1 MPRKKLLLEYIE
13 ALVVAFLLAMV
24 IRTFVVQ
31 AYKIPSGSML
41 ETLQIGDHLLVNKF
55 VYGVKIPFTNHYI
68 FEGSDPE
75 RGDIIVFE
83 YPKNPSV
90 DYIKRVIGV
99 PGDVIEM
106 RDKQLYRN
114 GERVVEDYIQ
124 HSQPHVVAPVR
135 DSFAP
140 ITVPE
145 GKYFVLGDN
154 RDDSQDSR
162 FWGFVDKHAIHGKAW
177 ILYWS
182 WGGPNNVRWER
193 IGNIIR

>member
-135 DSFAP
+135 DFFAP